1 MYIRARTVKNRL
13 GSFEGT
19 LGQGAPV
26 QQTHTDPVDGSSVV
40 FVGFAHELAIVP
52 NVISL
57 VRAAVTSSDKD
68 AAKKL
73 LANAKGMAPAAGQS
87 APKLLAIISKAE
99 TKVSGPGVT
108 AGDVSDV
115 LKGVGSIL
123 SSIAPAATQVY
134 AAHTQ
139 AQLDKAALK
148 RMQQQNPGM
157 SQDQLMALMLSQQ
170 QPQKSNTGL
179 IIGIVGGVMLLG
191 LLVIVMSK
199 KK

>member
-13 GSFEGT
+13 GSFERG
-19 LGQGAPV
+19 LGQLAPG
-26 QQTHTDPVDGSSVV
+26 QITMTDPVDGSSVA
-40 FVGFAHELAIVP
+40 FIGFPNELAIVQQ
-52 NVISL
+52 VIPM
-57 VRAAVTSSDKD
+57 VQAAVTTSDKE

-73 LANAKGMAPAAGQS
+73 LSTAKNLAPASGSQAS
-87 APKLLAIISKAE
+87 KLNAIIAKAE
-99 TKVSGPGVT
+99 AKVSPGVT

-179 IIGIVGGVMLLG
+179 IIGVVGGVMLLG